1 MFPRV
6 NASMDTATVDCTTA
20 RDLSNVLSLN
30 NIRQTLIRLEDT
42 IIFGLIERAQFARN
56 SAVYEEPGVEVPGCS
71 RPGCSLLEYILRETE
86 QIHGRIR
93 RYTSPDENAYF
104 PEALPSLLLPPI
116 TYEQVL
122 APCAASINLNE
133 SILKLYLE
141 HLMPE
146 ITEPGDDGNYGS
158 AAMYDVMILQALS
171 KRIHYGKFVAES
183 KFLSQTEKYTRLIHA
198 HDSEGLMAAITD
210 AVVEAKVIQRVA
222 RKAAIF
228 GQDVGAAGD
237 VIVGTDS
244 EAAEQNAKVRPQ
256 AVAQLYK
263 DWVMPLTKKVEVDYL
278 LRRLED

>member
-1 MFPRV
+1 MTTNIQLKPPLAIIMAALGVHSATLHPYTLVARWQPLAMGPKPAKEWRRWRPSDPPRASRSMFPRV

-116 TYEQVL
+116 TYEQVNACRAWEIPGARMAVRRSAHL
-122 APCAASINLNE
+122 CCQCRMVSRRRSQPRSKAQTHTARHPRFWLLVLHPSTSMNPSSSCTLSTSCRRSPSLVMMATMVQLPCMMS
-133 SILKLYLE
+133 
-141 HLMPE
+141 
-146 ITEPGDDGNYGS
+146 
-158 AAMYDVMILQALS
+158 
-171 KRIHYGKFVAES
+171 
-183 KFLSQTEKYTRLIHA
+183 
-198 HDSEGLMAAITD
+198 
-210 AVVEAKVIQRVA
+210 
-222 RKAAIF
+222 
-228 GQDVGAAGD
+228 
-237 VIVGTDS
+237 
-244 EAAEQNAKVRPQ
+244 
-256 AVAQLYK
+256 
-263 DWVMPLTKKVEVDYL
+263 
-278 LRRLED
+278 